1 MTLGWFRLHD
11 SKLPTPKINERHD
24 FSYFLFRA
32 ALGAFGVFLI
42 IGIDLDDHILIM
54 LGGVCLGLVLIASY
68 CLHRSSRSRSD
79 RKSYGTSRVL
89 DQGERFLKRFNRP
102 L

>member
-1 MTLGWFRLHD
+1 MTLGWLRFHD
-11 SKLPTPKINERHD
+11 SKLPPPRMNARHD
-24 FSYFLFRA
+24 FSYVLFRA

-68 CLHRSSRSRSD
+68 CLDRSSRSRSE
-79 RKSYGTSRVL
+79 RKGYGTWRVF
-89 DQGERFLKRFNRP
+89 DQGERFLKRFNR
-102 L
+102 LL

>member
-1 MTLGWFRLHD
+1 MD
-11 SKLPTPKINERHD
+11 KHD
-24 FSYFLFRA
+24 FSYVLFSA
-32 ALGAFGVFLI
+32 ASGAFGVFLI
-42 IGIDLDDHILIM
+42 AGIALKDRILIM
-54 LGGVCLGLVLIASY
+54 FGGVCLGLVLIASY